1 MNDTEMLKSSPVTGI
16 DDVDEIGFVD
26 AESGAP
32 NPKPGETE
40 SVDLAEPLEIITTK
54 KNDKKE
60 KKKSKK

>member
-1 MNDTEMLKSSPVTGI
+1 MSSLPITGI
-16 DDVDEIGFVD
+16 DDVDEIAFVD

-54 KNDKKE
+54 RNDKKE